1 MEHIINR
8 IALDHDLPVDTIRK
22 AMEEAIHEGFQ
33 NPDGCM
39 REVFG
44 NREPSPEELIA
55 VLAKVIEDVEFEDES
70 EDSQ

>member
-8 IALDHDLPVDTIRK
+8 IALDHDLPVDIIRK

-55 VLAKVIEDVEFEDES
+55 VLAKVIEDVEFEDGS